1 MVENGRESKVT
12 FRDVINS
19 MNYNVKLVFAFYI
32 TSSLGRGI
40 WMGNVLSTYIYLFA
54 EGGGGLLGLSSNVVL
69 GLTSAA
75 SGITMTLFVF
85 PAGFM
90 ADKFRRDIILKSATG
105 IGLASMG
112 FLIFGN
118 SIVFIFISLLLWGLF
133 NALVRPSLEA
143 LFADSVESGYRS
155 KIYSWGHLVRQIAM
169 ALGPFINIGLFFIF
183 GDEWNLTILRSV
195 MIVGLAISLISIALM
210 FFFKDNKAL
219 GMESEEIAE
228 EVVESVPKVEKA
240 STKAENG
247 WNITSRLANLD
258 NEKKKKLIP
267 IILVSS
273 NVIIGV
279 GAGMTIKYFPI
290 FFMTMPQYGLSP
302 VWLQV
307 VMGATALVTGIFGVV
322 AQKISLKLG
331 RVQTIFYV
339 QFIATTCLLFIA
351 VYPPLGILLPLFILR
366 GSFMNAGQPLSR
378 SILMDVIPKT
388 NRGKWNSLE
397 AIAWGLFWNVSAVI
411 GGFLI
416 GDTNRFN
423 LCFIITTFVYIIG
436 MIPIIFL
443 MPLVGK
449 EKEAKEIENNIDELS
464 SEDVEPFDEVFGEAE
479 PIKSDT
485 SELEIE
491 ASS

>member
-1 MVENGRESKVT
+1 MAPEKKIVEAKTSFK
-12 FRDVINS
+12 DVINS
-19 MNYNVKLVFAFYI
+19 MNYNIKLVFAFYI

-40 WMGNVLSTYIYLFA
+40 WMGNVLSTYIYLFS
-54 EGGGGLLGLSSNVVL
+54 ESGGGFLGLSSNVIL

-105 IGLASMG
+105 IGIAAMG

-118 SIVFIFISLLLWGLF
+118 SIIFIFISLLLWGLF

-183 GDEWNLTILRSV
+183 GDKWDLNILRSV
-195 MIVGLAISLISIALM
+195 MIVGLAITLISIVLM
-210 FFFKDNKAL
+210 FFFKDDKTL
-219 GMESEEIAE
+219 GDESEEIAE
-228 EVVESVPKVEKA
+228 DVVTIAPSVQQKEDIN
-240 STKAENG
+240 ENG
-247 WNITSRLANLD
+247 RHFKNRLANLD
-258 NEKKKKLIP
+258 SERKKKLIP

-279 GAGMTIKYFPI
+279 GAGMTVKYFPI
-290 FFMTMPQYGLSP
+290 FFMNEYNLSP
-302 VWLQV
+302 VLLQV
-307 VMGATALVTGIFGVV
+307 VMGATALVTGLFGVA
-322 AQKISLKLG
+322 AQKASLKLG

-339 QFIATTCLLFIA
+339 QFIATACLLFIA
-351 VYPPLGILLPLFILR
+351 VYPPIAVLIPLFILR
-366 GSFMNAGQPLSR
+366 GAFMNAGQPLSR
-378 SILMDVIPKT
+378 SILMDMIPKT
-388 NRGKWNSLE
+388 NRGKWNSVE
-397 AIAWGLFWNVSAVI
+397 AIAWGLFWNVSAVA

-416 GDTNRFN
+416 GNSNRYN
-423 LCFIITTFVYIIG
+423 LCFVITTFVYIFG
-436 MIPIIFL
+436 MVPIIIL

-449 EKEAKEIENNIDELS
+449 EKEAKIKEKLL
-464 SEDVEPFDEVFGEAE
+464 EDSIYNEDGFDEVFGE
-479 PIKSDT
+479 
-485 SELEIE
+485 SEHVKKDDSENAKIE
-491 ASS
+491 VL

>member
-1 MVENGRESKVT
+1 MTHEKEETKASFK
-12 FRDVINS
+12 DVVKS
-19 MNYNVKLVFAFYI
+19 MNYNIKLVFAFYT

-40 WMGNVLSTYIYLFA
+40 WMGNVLSAYIFLFS
-54 EGGGGLLGLSSNVVL
+54 ESGGGFWGLSSNVIL
-69 GLTSAA
+69 GLTAAA

-90 ADKFRRDIILKSATG
+90 ADKFRRDIILKSATVIG
-105 IGLASMG
+105 IAAMA

-118 SIVFIFISLLLWGLF
+118 SIIFIFISLLLWGLF

-143 LFADSVESGYRS
+143 LFADSVESGHRS
-155 KIYSWGHLVRQIAM
+155 KVYSWGHLVRQIAM

-195 MIVGLAISLISIALM
+195 MIVGLVITMISIVLM
-210 FFFKDNKAL
+210 FFFKDDKTL
-219 GMESEEIAE
+219 GKESEEIAE
-228 EVVESVPKVEKA
+228 EVVTNKPIEQSKEQV
-240 STKAENG
+240 NG
-247 WNITSRLANLD
+247 NGMHFGNRLANLD
-258 NEKKKKLIP
+258 SELKKKLIP
-267 IILVSS
+267 IILVIS

-279 GAGMTIKYFPI
+279 GAGMTVKYFPI
-290 FFMTMPQYGLSP
+290 FFMNEYALSP
-302 VWLQV
+302 VILQI
-307 VMGATALVTGIFGVV
+307 VMGTTALITGLFGIA
-322 AQKISLKLG
+322 AQKASLKLG

-351 VYPPLGILLPLFILR
+351 IYPPIAILMPLFILR

-388 NRGKWNSLE
+388 NRGKWNSVE

-416 GDTNRFN
+416 GDSNRYN

-436 MIPIIFL
+436 MIPIIIL

-449 EKEAKEIENNIDELS
+449 EREAKEKEGLS
-464 SEDVEPFDEVFGEAE
+464 EEPLPSEEFGYEEVFGESE
-479 PIKSDT
+479 PIKKDVT
-485 SELEIE
+485 DVG
-491 ASS
+491 

>member
-1 MVENGRESKVT
+1 MAHEKEETKASFK
-12 FRDVINS
+12 DVINS
-19 MNYNVKLVFAFYI
+19 MNYNIKLVFAFYI

-40 WMGNVLSTYIYLFA
+40 WMGNVLSTYIFLFS
-54 EGGGGLLGLSSNVVL
+54 ESGGGFWGLSSNVIL

-105 IGLASMG
+105 IGIAAMG

-118 SIVFIFISLLLWGLF
+118 SIIFIFISLLLWGLF

-155 KIYSWGHLVRQIAM
+155 KIYSWGHFVRQVAM

-195 MIVGLAISLISIALM
+195 MIVGLAITMISIVLM
-210 FFFKDNKAL
+210 FFFKDDKTL
-219 GMESEEIAE
+219 GDESEEIAE
-228 EVVESVPKVEKA
+228 EVVTTKPIEQPKEQIN
-240 STKAENG
+240 ENG
-247 WNITSRLANLD
+247 IHFKNRLANLD
-258 NEKKKKLIP
+258 SERKKKLIP
-267 IILVSS
+267 IILVVS
-273 NVIIGV
+273 NIIIGV

-290 FFMTMPQYGLSP
+290 FFMNEYGLSP
-302 VWLQV
+302 VLLQV
-307 VMGATALVTGIFGVV
+307 VMGSTALVTGIFGVA
-322 AQKISLKLG
+322 AQKASLKLG

-339 QFIATTCLLFIA
+339 QFIATACLLFLAI
-351 VYPPLGILLPLFILR
+351 YPPMAVLIPLFILR

-378 SILMDVIPKT
+378 SILMDIIPKT
-388 NRGKWNSLE
+388 NRGKWNSVE

-416 GDTNRFN
+416 GNSERYN
-423 LCFIITTFVYIIG
+423 LCFVITTFVYIIG
-436 MIPIIFL
+436 MIPIIIL

-449 EKEAKEIENNIDELS
+449 EREAKEKEEPINKMLS
-464 SEDVEPFDEVFGEAE
+464 SEDGFEDIAEEPEADIEGFEEVFG
-479 PIKSDT
+479 KS
-485 SELEIE
+485 
-491 ASS
+491 

>member
-1 MVENGRESKVT
+1 MTKENGDRTSFK
-12 FRDVINS
+12 DVIKS
-19 MNYNVKLVFAFYI
+19 MNYNVKFVFAFYI

-54 EGGGGLLGLSSNVVL
+54 ENAGDILFGLSSNEIL

-90 ADKFRRDIILKSATG
+90 ADRFRRDVILKSATVIG
-105 IGLASMG
+105 IASMG

-118 SIVFIFISLLLWGLF
+118 SIIYILVSLLLWGLF

-155 KIYSWGHLVRQIAM
+155 KIYSWGHLVNQIAM

-183 GDEWNLTILRSV
+183 GDEWELSILKSV
-195 MIVGLAISLISIALM
+195 MLVGLAISLLSIILM
-210 FFFKDNKAL
+210 LFFKDQRSL
-219 GMESEEIAE
+219 EEESEAIAE
-228 EVVESVPKVEKA
+228 EVTQVVDELPP
-240 STKAENG
+240 
-247 WNITSRLANLD
+247 TSRFSNIDSNKAA
-258 NEKKKKLIP
+258 KLIP
-267 IILVSS
+267 IILVAS

-290 FFMTMPQYGLSP
+290 FFMELYTVSP
-302 VWLQV
+302 VILQV
-307 VMGATALVTGIFGVV
+307 IMGATALATGLLGIG
-322 AQKISLKLG
+322 AQKISLRLG
-331 RVQTIFYV
+331 RVETIFFV
-339 QFIATTCLLFIA
+339 QFIATACLLVIA
-351 VYPPLGILLPLFILR
+351 TYPPLWLLIPIFIAR

-378 SILMDVIPKT
+378 SILMDIIPKT

-416 GDTNRFN
+416 GDTGRYA
-423 LCFIITTFVYIIG
+423 LCFIITTFVYILG
-436 MIPIIFL
+436 MVPMVILLPMVGREREAVENGKIKEEEVVTQEIDVDVMTDAFKEEISIKKEDEAADIP
-443 MPLVGK
+443 
-449 EKEAKEIENNIDELS
+449 
-464 SEDVEPFDEVFGEAE
+464 
-479 PIKSDT
+479 T
-485 SELEIE
+485 
-491 ASS
+491 